1 MQQIQEFNIRQPQEH
16 GVCGE
21 DHFVAAER
29 PLTTIGGPAHQ
40 VEVTELTGALHRGQL
55 LVEIVLMGQITRPGQ
70 EDVSVDPEIHDDD

>member
-1 MQQIQEFNIRQPQEH
+1 MQQIQEFNMRQPEEH

-29 PLTTIGGPAHQ
+29 PLTSGGPAHQ

-55 LVEIVLMGQITRPGQ
+55 PVEIVLMGQISRPGQ
-70 EDVSVDPEIHDDD
+70 EDVFVDPQIHGDD

>member
-1 MQQIQEFNIRQPQEH
+1 MQQIQEFNMRQPEEH

-21 DHFVAAER
+21 DHFMAAER
-29 PLTTIGGPAHQ
+29 PLTSGGPAHQ

-55 LVEIVLMGQITRPGQ
+55 PVEIVLMGKIMRPGQ

>member
-1 MQQIQEFNIRQPQEH
+1 MQQIQEFNMRQPEEH

-21 DHFVAAER
+21 DHFVAAEC
-29 PLTTIGGPAHQ
+29 PLTSGGPAHQ

-55 LVEIVLMGQITRPGQ
+55 PVEIVLMGQIMRPGQ